1 MVEVR
6 PRDRYK
12 TRGFSPEAILVSEG
26 SGTMTRTRRPPGPPN
41 LDQGSWASRLA
52 VATIILA
59 TAGCAAGTPVIWVEK
74 GVSFSTY
81 RAVDVGAVVN
91 QTGKTFDFDV
101 AQSLTDQ
108 IRSKLAEHGVP
119 LTQGGSAVDGT
130 LVLKTRLTAYS
141 PGNAA
146 ARWALPGAGTTEC
159 IVKGELLDGQTGA
172 QLGVLLSHRSI
183 SSGGLFSIGA
193 DRRILDVVA
202 TDIAD
207 AVATT
212 LRPQ

>member
-1 MVEVR
+1 M
-6 PRDRYK
+6 
-12 TRGFSPEAILVSEG
+12 FA
-26 SGTMTRTRRPPGPPN
+26 
-41 LDQGSWASRLA
+41 AA
-52 VATIILA
+52 ACAT
-59 TAGCAAGTPVIWVEK
+59 GTPVVWVEK
-74 GVSFSTY
+74 GVSLSTY
-81 RAVDVGAVVN
+81 RVVDVSAVAN
-91 QTGKTFDFDV
+91 ETGKSFDFDV

-119 LTQGGSAVDGT
+119 LTQGGSVTQGT
-130 LVLKTRLTAYS
+130 LLLKTRLTAYS

-146 ARWALPGAGTTEC
+146 ARWTLPGAGTTEC

-183 SSGGLFSIGA
+183 SSGGLFSVGA
-193 DRRILDVVA
+193 DRRILDIVA

-212 LRPQ
+212 LKPH

>member
-1 MVEVR
+1 MI
-6 PRDRYK
+6 
-12 TRGFSPEAILVSEG
+12 T
-26 SGTMTRTRRPPGPPN
+26 
-41 LDQGSWASRLA
+41 
-52 VATIILA
+52 LA

-74 GVSFSTY
+74 GVSLSTY
-81 RAVDVGAVVN
+81 RAVDVGAVAN
-91 QTGKTFDFDV
+91 ETGKTFDFDV

-119 LTQGGSAVDGT
+119 LTQGGSVVDGT
-130 LVLKTRLTAYS
+130 LILKTRLTAYS